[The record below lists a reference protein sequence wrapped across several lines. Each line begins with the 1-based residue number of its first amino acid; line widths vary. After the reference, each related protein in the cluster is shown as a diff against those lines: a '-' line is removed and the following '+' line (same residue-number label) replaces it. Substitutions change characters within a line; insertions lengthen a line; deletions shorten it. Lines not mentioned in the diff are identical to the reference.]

1 MTEQINSK
9 PLLKILKNILKYGMR
24 NKKDSKQLL
33 ETVNCVLTFG
43 VDSMMNEYIEKNK
56 KNDFEKE
63 EDYHE
68 KVDLISENDYE
79 NEPNEDKKDKMNKI
93 NNSLNKNSMQIV
105 ELKTLIES
113 NKQYMEDQTQ
123 VIAKVIN
130 NMNALTNKIQE
141 LIDEKSSQSNLKVLI
156 DDNNYYMKAQTK
168 LIAKTMEDIK
178 ILASKIEKLENEK
191 IVQNI
196 DTKENITLEITESE
210 TNDLE
215 EKKK

>member
-56 KNDFEKE
+56 KNDFEKDE
-63 EDYHE
+63 IYDE
-68 KVDLISENDYE
+68 KVDLISENDYDDE
-79 NEPNEDKKDKMNKI
+79 NEPTEDKKDKMNKI
-93 NNSLNKNSMQIV
+93 NNSLNKNSKQIV

-123 VIAKVIN
+123 VISKVIN

-141 LIDEKSSQSNLKVLI
+141 LI
-156 DDNNYYMKAQTK
+156 TK
-168 LIAKTMEDIK
+168 
-178 ILASKIEKLENEK
+178 KLVNP
-191 IVQNI
+191 I
-196 DTKENITLEITESE
+196 
-210 TNDLE
+210 
-215 EKKK
+215 